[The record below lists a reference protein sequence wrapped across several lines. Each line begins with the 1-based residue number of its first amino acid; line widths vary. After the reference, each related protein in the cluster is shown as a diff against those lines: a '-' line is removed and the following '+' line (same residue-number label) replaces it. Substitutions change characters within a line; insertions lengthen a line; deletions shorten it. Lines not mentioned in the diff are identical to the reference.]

1 MDAVWTFVGACG
13 LAGSDVRRRLVRD
26 VHLRDIY
33 VCLNSG

>member
-1 MDAVWTFVGACG
+1 MQCGPLWGHVDSQAVMC
-13 LAGSDVRRRLVRD
+13 RRLARD